1 MVKDSVTRFL
11 PLKVRRI
18 IQGMDISYAGLRE
31 IRLRLGQ
38 PLLLRYRDKEL
49 MPGGEDGS
57 FYRVSK
63 EDIQEM
69 LSYISHF
76 SLYAYEE
83 EMRQGF
89 ITVEGGHRIG
99 MAGQVIVEDGRVKNI
114 KYISSI
120 HVRVSHEVLGCAD
133 PVFSRVT
140 HKKSM
145 FHTLVISPPGC
156 GKTTLL
162 RDMIRQIS
170 DGNDY
175 VEGKSVA
182 VVDERSEI
190 AGCWHGEPQNHLGM
204 RTDVLDGCPKAE
216 GMLMLIR
223 SMGPQVLAVDEIG
236 GEADARAIEYAMDCG
251 CKMIATAHGESVKE
265 IQEKSFFE
273 KLAGEKRFER
283 YIVLKGMGKI
293 YGIYDAEGEVIER
306 LSG

>member
-11 PLKVRRI
+11 PLKVRRV

-49 MPGGEDGS
+49 MPGVEGES

-63 EDIQEM
+63 EDLQEM

-83 EMRQGF
+83 EIRQGF

-133 PVFSRVT
+133 PVFSHVT

-145 FHTLVISPPGC
+145 YHTLVISPPGC

-170 DGNDY
+170 DGNEY
-175 VEGKSVA
+175 IEGKSVG

-204 RTDVLDGCPKAE
+204 RTDVLDRCPKAE

-236 GEADARAIEYAMDCG
+236 GEADARAIEYAIDCG

-265 IQEKSFFE
+265 IREKSFFE
-273 KLAGEKRFER
+273 RLAGEKRFER

-293 YGIYDAEGEVIER
+293 YGIYNAAGEVMKG
-306 LSG
+306 L